1 MIYRRLQELMAP
13 EGGDNGGATLL
24 TGGQPE
30 QGDTAGQVQ
39 TNPAAPANNP
49 AAGEGD
55 VPGWISGLTSD
66 LRTNPI
72 VLGHKKPSDFVK
84 AALEWKG
91 KAETAIVK
99 PGEGATPEEVEAYRT
114 AMGIPKDTSGYELP
128 ESNLVSKEFLDAQ
141 RELYLKHGL
150 NKEQAKAVHEA
161 TVAQIA
167 KGAELLKKANQD
179 ARNDAEKT
187 LKAELGDKYPQTL
200 KSAQNALRRFAT
212 PELVKYLTDTGMGNN
227 AALIKT
233 FAAIQEQI
241 GGDSLLGGS
250 RGEPTAL
257 SEVQKRFPNSPE
269 MFK

>member
-30 QGDTAGQVQ
+30 QGDPAAQVQ
-39 TNPAAPANNP
+39 TNPAPPTNNP
-49 AAGEGD
+49 ASGEGD

-66 LRTNPI
+66 LRTNPV

-99 PGEGATPEEVEAYRT
+99 PGEGATPEEVAAYRT
-114 AMGIPKDTSGYELP
+114 AMGIPADATGYELP
-128 ESNLVSKEFLDAQ
+128 ESDLVGKEFLDAQ
-141 RELYLKHGL
+141 RELYLQHGL
-150 NKEQAKAVHEA
+150 TADQAKAVHEA

-167 KGAELLKKANQD
+167 KGAQMLKQANVE
-179 ARNDAEKT
+179 ARTQAEKT
-187 LKAELGDKYPQTL
+187 LKAELGDKYTQTI

-212 PELVKYLTDTGMGNN
+212 PELVQYLTDTGMGNN
-227 AALIKT
+227 AELIKT
-233 FAAIQEQI
+233 FATIQEQI
-241 GGDSLLGGS
+241 GGDSLLGGTK
-250 RGEPTAL
+250 GGAQPL